1 MKNCVSIKSFPNGLK
16 VFLEENASF
25 DEILQEIH
33 MKFSEFEKFFKNTK
47 VALSFEGKALT
58 EEQERL
64 IIQEISNVCTIQIAC
79 VVSKDAETDALFVK
93 ALEQANLEQLS
104 NGCNFY
110 KGTLKNG
117 QTLEMP
123 GSVIIMGDVYPEAT
137 IISKKNII
145 VLGGLYGHAHAGVG
159 GESCFV
165 AALDMNPQSIKI
177 DETRGFYEKVSKWLI
192 KPKQIPKIA
201 YKKDDKIVFEEIKFT
216 DELLNELCGS

>member
-16 VFLEENASF
+16 VILDKEASF
-25 DEILQEIH
+25 EEILQEIH
-33 MKFSEFEKFFKNTK
+33 LKFSEFEKFFKNTK

-64 IIQEISNVCTIQIAC
+64 IVYEISKVCTIQIAC
-79 VVSKDAETDALFVK
+79 VVSKDVETDALFVK
-93 ALEQANLEQLS
+93 ALQQAGLEQQNNTGS
-104 NGCNFY
+104 FY

-123 GSVIIMGDVYPEAT
+123 GSVIILGDVYPDAT

-145 VLGGLYGHAHAGVG
+145 VLGGLYGHAHAGIG
-159 GESCFV
+159 GGSCFV
-165 AALDMNPQSIKI
+165 AALDMNPQTIKI
-177 DETRGFYEKVSKWLI
+177 DQLRGYYEKVSKWLI

-201 YKKDDKIVFEEIKFT
+201 YNKNGKIVFEEIKFT
-216 DELLNELCGS
+216 DELLNEFYQA